1 MQKAHV
7 TQATQNPLAVAQR
20 QGSDQGGITQNGSD
34 KIWNGC
40 FYGRLSRE
48 DGDKE
53 ESDSISNQRA
63 LVHDYVNA
71 NMLDVHIIDE
81 FIDDGYSGA
90 SFERPN
96 FQKME
101 EAIRAGRINCVIV
114 KDLSRFGRNFTEA
127 GRYLEQIFPFL
138 GVRFISVNDRL
149 DSMNQKSSGDRIIVP
164 FKNLINDAYCRDI
177 SIKIRSQLDIKRKKG
192 DFIGSFAVYGYLK
205 DEQNRNAL
213 VVDGFAAD
221 IVRAIFKW
229 KIEGLSQQGIANRL
243 NDMGTLSP
251 MEYKKSIGLNYAS
264 QFKVNSKAKWSAVA
278 VGRILSNEIYVGVMA
293 QGKRSTPNHKIKKN
307 FAKPKADWIRAY
319 DTHAPIV
326 SKEDFELANNLLLKD
341 LRISPGQDSVY
352 IFAGVGKCSDC
363 GMNMIRKTVPSGGQK
378 YFYYVC
384 KNSKDSKTKDKTCTP
399 HSISEKLLEES
410 VLSALQTH
418 ISNIQ
423 NLERV
428 LTFIDTLPIK
438 QEEVQRIDKQLIKVN
453 EEINRYRELKISLYE
468 SMMGGIIDEDE
479 YKEMKASYSKKSDE
493 AEKSALRLSGE
504 IEKILANKGEKSF
517 WIESFI
523 AHSTI
528 TQLTRKA
535 VVSLI
540 DEITVYEGNR
550 IGIKFK
556 YRYNYDSAINFVQSV
571 SEIMPTMQ
579 MSQAKLT
586 PQTTTVYSKAQ
597 LPPKPLV
604 GVQANP
610 NKDNLIAK
618 GAV

>member
-1 MQKAHV
+1 MQSI
-7 TQATQNPLAVAQR
+7 QAMQVIQDPLAVAQ
-20 QGSDQGGITQNGSD
+20 GGTV
-34 KIWNGC
+34 WNGC
-40 FYGRLSRE
+40 FYGRLSCE

-63 LVHDYVNA
+63 LVHDYINA
-71 NMLDVHIIDE
+71 NMPDVHIVDE

-90 SFERPN
+90 SFERPF

-149 DSMNQKSSGDRIIVP
+149 DSMNQKTSGDRIIVP

-205 DEQNRNAL
+205 DEKNRNAL
-213 VVDGFAAD
+213 VIDDFAAD

-243 NDMGTLSP
+243 NEMGALSP

-264 QFKVNSKAKWSAVA
+264 TFKVNSKAKWSAVA
-278 VGRILSNEIYVGVMA
+278 VGRILSNEIYIGVMV
-293 QGKRSTPNHKIKKN
+293 QGKRSTPNHKVKKY
-307 FAKPKADWIRAY
+307 FEKPKDDWVRAY
-319 DTHAPIV
+319 DTHAPII
-326 SKEDFELANNLLLKD
+326 SREDFELANNLLLKD
-341 LRISPGQDSVY
+341 LRISPGQESVF
-352 IFAGVGKCSDC
+352 IFSGIGRCSDC
-363 GMNMIRKTVPSGGQK
+363 GMNMVRKTVPSGGQK

-384 KNSKDSKTKDKTCTP
+384 KNSKTKNCTP

-410 VLSALQTH
+410 VLLALQTH
-418 ISNIQ
+418 IGNVR
-423 NLERV
+423 NLEQV
-428 LTFIDTLPIK
+428 LAFIDTLPIK
-438 QEEVQRIDKQLIKVN
+438 QEEVQRIDRQLIKVN
-453 EEINRYRELKISLYE
+453 EEISRYRELKISLYE
-468 SMMGGIIDEDE
+468 SMISGIIDEDE
-479 YKEMKASYSKKSDE
+479 YTEMKASYTRKCDE

-504 IEKILANKGEKSF
+504 IEKLLANKGEKCF
-517 WIESFI
+517 WIESFK
-523 AHSTI
+523 AHSNI
-528 TQLTRKA
+528 AELSRK
-535 VVSLI
+535 VVVTLI

-556 YRYNYDSAINFVQSV
+556 YRYNYESAINFVQSV
-571 SEIMPTMQ
+571 SEIMRCNT
-579 MSQAKLT
+579 
-586 PQTTTVYSKAQ
+586 AQ
-597 LPPKPLV
+597 PSN
-604 GVQANP
+604 A
-610 NKDNLIAK
+610 DNLIAK

>member
-1 MQKAHV
+1 MQSTQAL
-7 TQATQNPLAVAQR
+7 QATQDPLAVAQ
-20 QGSDQGGITQNGSD
+20 GG

-53 ESDSISNQRA
+53 ESDSIANQRS
-63 LVHDYVNA
+63 LVYDYA
-71 NMLDVHIIDE
+71 SSTLPDVHIVDE

-90 SFERPN
+90 SFERPF

-138 GVRFISVNDRL
+138 GVRFVSVNDRL

-205 DEQNRNAL
+205 DKNNRNAL
-213 VVDGFAAD
+213 VVDDFAAE
-221 IVRAIFKW
+221 IVRAIFRW

-243 NDMGTLSP
+243 NEMGTLSP

-264 QFKVNSKAKWSAVA
+264 TFKINSKAMWSAVA
-278 VGRILSNEIYVGVMA
+278 VGRILSNEIYIGVMA
-293 QGKRSTPNHKIKKN
+293 QGKQSTPNHKVTKY
-307 FAKPKADWIRAY
+307 FTKPKDDWIRAY
-319 DTHAPIV
+319 DTHEPIV

-341 LRISPGQDSVY
+341 LRISPGEETVF
-352 IFAGVGKCSDC
+352 IFSGISRCSDC
-363 GMNMIRKTVPSGGQK
+363 GMNMIRKTVPSGGVK
-378 YFYYVC
+378 YFYYIC
-384 KNSKDSKTKDKTCTP
+384 KNSKTKSCTT

-418 ISNIQ
+418 IVNIKS
-423 NLERV
+423 LEQV
-428 LTFIDTLPIK
+428 LAFIDTLPIK
-438 QEEVQRIDKQLIKVN
+438 KEEIQRIDKQLIKVN
-453 EEINRYRELKISLYE
+453 EEIRRYRELKVSLHE
-468 SMMGGIIDEDE
+468 SLIGGIIDEDE
-479 YKEMKASYSKKSDE
+479 YKELKAAYSKKSDE
-493 AEKSALRLSGE
+493 AEKAAHRLSGE

-517 WIESFI
+517 WIESFK
-523 AHSTI
+523 AHSNI
-528 TQLTRKA
+528 VELTRKA

-540 DEITVYEGNR
+540 DEIIIYEGNR

-556 YRYNYDSAINFVQSV
+556 YHYNYDSAINFVQSV
-571 SEIMPTMQ
+571 SEILPTE
-579 MSQAKLT
+579 T
-586 PQTTTVYSKAQ
+586 I
-597 LPPKPLV
+597 LPI
-604 GVQANP
+604 NT
-610 NKDNLIAK
+610 DNLIAK